1 MPDSINIFSIHMPG
15 EVLKSVKINEEGARS
30 IYLSSKDGQRLLSTG
45 ILSETLYKI
54 LLKYNQCQVK
64 VSINI
69 FEVYICQVWF

>member
-1 MPDSINIFSIHMPG
+1 MPG

-30 IYLSSKDGQRLLSTG
+30 IYLSCKDGQRLLSTG

>member
-1 MPDSINIFSIHMPG
+1 MPG
-15 EVLKSVKINEEGARS
+15 EVLKSVKISEEAARS
-30 IYLSSKDGQRLLSTG
+30 MYLSCKDGQRLLSTG

>member
-1 MPDSINIFSIHMPG
+1 MPG

-30 IYLSSKDGQRLLSTG
+30 IYLSCKDGQRLLSTG

-69 FEVYICQVWF
+69 FEVYIWQVWF

>member
-1 MPDSINIFSIHMPG
+1 MPG

-30 IYLSSKDGQRLLSTG
+30 IYLSCKDGQRLLSTG
-45 ILSETLYKI
+45 ILSETLHKI

>member
-1 MPDSINIFSIHMPG
+1 MPG

-30 IYLSSKDGQRLLSTG
+30 IYLSCKDGQRLLSTG
-45 ILSETLYKI
+45 ILRETLYKI

>member
-1 MPDSINIFSIHMPG
+1 MPG
-15 EVLKSVKINEEGARS
+15 EVLKSVKINEERARS
-30 IYLSSKDGQRLLSTG
+30 IYLSCKDGQRLLSTG

>member
-1 MPDSINIFSIHMPG
+1 MPG
-15 EVLKSVKINEEGARS
+15 EVLKSVKINAEGARS
-30 IYLSSKDGQRLLSTG
+30 IYLSCKDGQRLLSTG

>member
-1 MPDSINIFSIHMPG
+1 MPG

-30 IYLSSKDGQRLLSTG
+30 IYLSCKDGQRLLSTG

-64 VSINI
+64 VNINI

>member
-1 MPDSINIFSIHMPG
+1 MPG
-15 EVLKSVKINEEGARS
+15 EVLKSVKINQEGARS
-30 IYLSSKDGQRLLSTG
+30 IYLSCKDGQRLLSTG